1 MKIEE
6 LPSLWKDPRWEGC
19 LLGESGPSGRQTSD
33 AITAWWDGVPPPNL
47 RGVGPGLPSD
57 GVESHIPSSGARA
70 RVSRPMG
77 WSAASQAPGRGPRSP
92 VGWDGEPTPKRR
104 GAGPGLPPDGM
115 EHRLPIYGAGPG
127 LPSDGVEYRL
137 PSAGARARV
146 SRCPCPLRRNAEAST
161 AAART
166 KIDTFALK
174 LILLRWRRQP
184 RGGQGGSGGVRPP
197 GRKKYGFTSLIF
209 LLPYELAPP
218 SLGGHV

>member
-1 MKIEE
+1 MGWSTASQS
-6 LPSLWKDPRWEGC
+6 P
-19 LLGESGPSGRQTSD
+19 GR
-33 AITAWWDGVPPPNL
+33 
-47 RGVGPGLPSD
+47 GPGTPVRWG
-57 GVESHIPSSGARA
+57 GVTHPKLISSGARA

-115 EHRLPIYGAGPG
+115 EHRLPISGAGPG

-174 LILLRWRRQP
+174 LILLRWWRQP
-184 RGGQGGSGGVRPP
+184 RGGSGGVRGGPAP
-197 GRKKYGFTSLIF
+197 RPKKVWFHHFDFSTTLCG
-209 LLPYELAPP
+209 
-218 SLGGHV
+218 